1 MSTRLAFYTCFIG
14 NSKNTAFAVPPLPST
29 KYDCYFFTNNSD
41 IHQHLVNTPWKVI
54 HVDIPISTSDA
65 IAIDLQGATPVRI
78 EYNTEDCMNSKRL
91 RACPHTLDALRPY
104 EYVCWLDTS
113 LRVDDAKIE
122 ELLDQLDASKKTIVL
137 SKHPYQ
143 FETVWGEYE
152 EAMKHSRYTI
162 QGPMYKAYIESKIA
176 ETGSDRLPVH
186 YCGGFSVRKLQA
198 PEVVQFNEEW
208 YANILRCGI
217 EDQISLQFVHQNYTA
232 HVLTTEWKEYWRYS
246 YE

>member
-1 MSTRLAFYTCFIG
+1 MHALME
-14 NSKNTAFAVPPLPST
+14 NTA
-29 KYDCYFFTNNSD
+29 
-41 IHQHLVNTPWKVI
+41 WKVI
-54 HVDIPISTSDA
+54 HVDIPTSA
-65 IAIDLQGATPVRI
+65 SEPTTIQLEGEIPVTI
-78 EYNTEDCMNSKRL
+78 EYNTEDCMNSKRI
-91 RACPHTLDALRPY
+91 RSCPHTLEALRPY

-113 LRVDDAKIE
+113 LRVDEAKIE

-152 EAMKHSRYTI
+152 EAMKHLRYSI
-162 QGPMYKAYIESKIA
+162 QGPMYMAYIESKIA
-176 ETGSDRLPVH
+176 ETGTDRLPVH
-186 YCGGFSVRKLQA
+186 YCGGFSIRKLQA

-232 HVLTTEWKEYWRYS
+232 SILTTEWKECWKYS